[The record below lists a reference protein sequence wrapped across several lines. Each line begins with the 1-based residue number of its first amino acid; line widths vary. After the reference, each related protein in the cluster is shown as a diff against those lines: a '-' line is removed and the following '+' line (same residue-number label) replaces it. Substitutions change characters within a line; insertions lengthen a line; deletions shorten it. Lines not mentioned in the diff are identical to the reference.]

1 VDYKNN
7 MSKIDNKLEK
17 IIRDTYSLGYNNED
31 ENTNNYVTQIKHLIL
46 SEIKKVE
53 PKKSPKYTF
62 KEYQIGRNQGI
73 NEYHKALEELLK

>member
-1 VDYKNN
+1 
-7 MSKIDNKLEK
+7 MSKIDTKLEK
-17 IIRDTYSLGYNNED
+17 LLLKQFDQYTTYLQDVVE
-31 ENTNNYVTQIKHLIL
+31 IKHLIL